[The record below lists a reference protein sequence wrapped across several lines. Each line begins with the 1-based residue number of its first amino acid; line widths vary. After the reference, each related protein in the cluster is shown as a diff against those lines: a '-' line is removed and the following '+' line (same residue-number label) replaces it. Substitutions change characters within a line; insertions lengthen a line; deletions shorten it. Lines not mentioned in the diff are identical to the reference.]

1 MFLLLFGETL
11 ACFLGLLVS
20 IFFTFHIWLLMKAMT
35 TIEFCE
41 KSMKKSG
48 YNSSAYDRGF
58 LKNLKAVLGDNP
70 LLWLLPC
77 SPPSGSGLSFVEED
91 TPFFPKGSGM
101 RFRKEV
107 GDVGGFHAI
116 DEEPEVEVH
125 APRFRGS
132 GAGTGSAPTSL
143 QGSDADESGG
153 EGPKASDRERE
164 AQQRPQ
170 FPPPAEAVL
179 QAHHSAP

>member
-1 MFLLLFGETL
+1 M
-11 ACFLGLLVS
+11 
-20 IFFTFHIWLLMKAMT
+20 MKAMT

-58 LKNLKAVLGDNP
+58 MKNLKAVLGDNP

-91 TPFFPKGSGM
+91 TPFAKGSSL

-116 DEEPEVEVH
+116 DEEPEIEALN

-143 QGSDADESGG
+143 QGSDADESVG
-153 EGPKASDRERE
+153 EGQTASDRERQ
-164 AQQRPQ
+164 ARQRPQ
-170 FPPPAEAVL
+170 FPTPPAEAVL